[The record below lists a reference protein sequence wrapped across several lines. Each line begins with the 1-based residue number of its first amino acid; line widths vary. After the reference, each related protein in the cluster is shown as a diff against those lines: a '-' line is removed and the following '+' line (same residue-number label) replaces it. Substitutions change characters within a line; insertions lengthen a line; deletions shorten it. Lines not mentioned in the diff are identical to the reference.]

1 MPGRGR
7 VERGG
12 DTGEGRIADTQ
23 RHQHVQQG
31 GPVMVPADHGGQVA
45 GWIEAAPLRR
55 AHVAQ
60 HGGALPHVHQLQ
72 RVHVPARHHRVEHKP
87 AHLARM
93 GQREPLRDVGA
104 VRDPVHGE
112 PGDAERRPQRLDVG
126 DRSRGGV
133 GPPVRPDGR
142 RARADR
148 GGCGHRQVRC
158 AHLPLQR
165 RAVQRPRPGAAL
177 VQHHQPVAAQR
188 CSKTVYEPRDERHSR
203 LARTAGQEEE
213 HAARGR
219 GDIGHGDP
227 QRQPP
232 RHRAERIQPHAQ
244 RPAAEPRDSRARP
257 YVLQPSETL
266 RRPCC
271 LRRARRLRGRCPGAA
286 RHQPGHDRRRGQP
299 AKYRYAHIS
308 SVGPRHHILV
318 TANPSPKS
326 INVSLYWIFRVV
338 REIQGL
344 ARADPA
350 HHWLLMPHRSRSGAE
365 RCHSLRRVA
374 QRAHS

>member
-12 DTGEGRIADTQ
+12 DTGEGRIADAQ
-23 RHQHVQQG
+23 RHQHVEQR

-45 GWIEAAPLRR
+45 GWVEAAPLRR
-55 AHVAQ
+55 AHLAQ

-72 RVHVPARHHRVEHKP
+72 RVHVPARHHRVEHKS

-126 DRSRGGV
+126 DRIRGGV
-133 GPPVRPDGR
+133 EPPVRPDGR

-148 GGCGHRQVRC
+148 GRRGHRQVRC

-165 RAVQRPRPGAAL
+165 GAVQRPRPGAAL
-177 VQHHQPVAAQR
+177 VEHHQPVAAQR
-188 CSKTVYEPRDERHSR
+188 RPKTVLQAQDERHAR

-213 HAARGR
+213 HAARGGR
-219 GDIGHGDP
+219 DAGHRDP

-232 RHRAERIQPHAQ
+232 RPRAERIQPHHE
-244 RPAAEPRDSRARP
+244 RPAAETRDSRARP
-257 YVLQPSETL
+257 HVPQPGAALRLLARLGRL
-266 RRPCC
+266 RRPCG
-271 LRRARRLRGRCPGAA
+271 RRAGTAGHQAERYRC
-286 RHQPGHDRRRGQP
+286 RGQP
-299 AKYRYAHIS
+299 
-308 SVGPRHHILV
+308 P
-318 TANPSPKS
+318 
-326 INVSLYWIFRVV
+326 
-338 REIQGL
+338 
-344 ARADPA
+344 
-350 HHWLLMPHRSRSGAE
+350 
-365 RCHSLRRVA
+365 
-374 QRAHS
+374 

>member
-1 MPGRGR
+1 MQAGLDEAVACRGGPVERPDLSRSEPGDRPGQRRGPAGQRGVRPAPRHRHVRAERAGVQPLAELTGCGGVRRAHPGHQRGERVRMPGRGR

-12 DTGEGRIADTQ
+12 DTGEGRIADAQ
-23 RHQHVQQG
+23 RHQHVQQR

-126 DRSRGGV
+126 DRIRGGV
-133 GPPVRPDGR
+133 EPPVRPDGR

-148 GGCGHRQVRC
+148 GGRGHRQVRC

-165 RAVQRPRPGAAL
+165 RAVQCPRPGAAL
-177 VQHHQPVAAQR
+177 VEHHQPVAAQR
-188 CSKTVYEPRDERHSR
+188 CSKTVYEPRDERHAR
-203 LARTAGQEEE
+203 LAGTAGQEEE
-213 HAARGR
+213 YAARGGR
-219 GDIGHGDP
+219 DVGHRDP

-232 RHRAERIQPHAQ
+232 RPRAERIQPHA
-244 RPAAEPRDSRARP
+244 
-257 YVLQPSETL
+257 
-266 RRPCC
+266 
-271 LRRARRLRGRCPGAA
+271 
-286 RHQPGHDRRRGQP
+286 
-299 AKYRYAHIS
+299 
-308 SVGPRHHILV
+308 
-318 TANPSPKS
+318 
-326 INVSLYWIFRVV
+326 
-338 REIQGL
+338 
-344 ARADPA
+344 
-350 HHWLLMPHRSRSGAE
+350 
-365 RCHSLRRVA
+365 
-374 QRAHS
+374 